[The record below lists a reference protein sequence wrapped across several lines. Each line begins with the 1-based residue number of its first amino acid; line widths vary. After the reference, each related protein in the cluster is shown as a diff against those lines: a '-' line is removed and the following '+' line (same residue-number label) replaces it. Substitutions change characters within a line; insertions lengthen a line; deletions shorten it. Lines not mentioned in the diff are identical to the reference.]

1 MQKNVPEIKWLIVLL
16 EKEVKKYFKSEKEE
30 IEQSEVTGG
39 EFMNMMFDLFY
50 LIFPV
55 MFLLIFGMILF
66 TFISGIR
73 TWNKNNNSPRLTV
86 EARVA
91 SKRQNTTH
99 HNEPVGGDTSGTHG
113 YHTTTSTSYYV
124 TFEVESGDRME
135 FSVYGKEYGML
146 AEGDEGKLTFQ
157 GSRYLGFERAIEK

>member
-1 MQKNVPEIKWLIVLL
+1 
-16 EKEVKKYFKSEKEE
+16 
-30 IEQSEVTGG
+30 
-39 EFMNMMFDLFY
+39 MMFDLFD

-55 MFLLIFGMILF
+55 MFLLILGVILF
-66 TFISGIR
+66 IFISGIR

-91 SKRQNTTH
+91 AKRQNTTH
-99 HNEPVGGDTSGTHG
+99 HNEPVGGDNG
-113 YHTTTSTSYYV
+113 YHTTTSTFYYV

-157 GSRYLGFERAIEK
+157 GSRYLGFERTIEN

>member
-1 MQKNVPEIKWLIVLL
+1 
-16 EKEVKKYFKSEKEE
+16 
-30 IEQSEVTGG
+30 
-39 EFMNMMFDLFY
+39 MNMMFDLFD

-55 MFLLIFGMILF
+55 MFLLIFGIILV

>member
-1 MQKNVPEIKWLIVLL
+1 MEPNSREFYKQCAFQKFCNTVLHNEACDAHREL
-16 EKEVKKYFKSEKEE
+16 HRH
-30 IEQSEVTGG
+30 
-39 EFMNMMFDLFY
+39 
-50 LIFPV
+50 
-55 MFLLIFGMILF
+55 
-66 TFISGIR
+66 ISGIR

-91 SKRQNTTH
+91 AKRQNTTH

-124 TFEVESGDRME
+124 TFEVESRDRME

>member
-1 MQKNVPEIKWLIVLL
+1 
-16 EKEVKKYFKSEKEE
+16 
-30 IEQSEVTGG
+30 
-39 EFMNMMFDLFY
+39 MMFDLFD

-55 MFLLIFGMILF
+55 MFLLILGVILF
-66 TFISGIR
+66 IFISGIR

-91 SKRQNTTH
+91 AKRQNTTH
-99 HNEPVGGDTSGTHG
+99 HNEPVGGDNG
-113 YHTTTSTSYYV
+113 YHTTTSTFYYV

-146 AEGDEGKLTFQ
+146 AVGDEGKLTFR
-157 GSRYLGFERAIEK
+157 GRRYRGFERAI

>member
-1 MQKNVPEIKWLIVLL
+1 MV
-16 EKEVKKYFKSEKEE
+16 
-30 IEQSEVTGG
+30 
-39 EFMNMMFDLFY
+39 
-50 LIFPV
+50 
-55 MFLLIFGMILF
+55 LLIFGMILF

-91 SKRQNTTH
+91 AKRQNTTH

>member
-1 MQKNVPEIKWLIVLL
+1 
-16 EKEVKKYFKSEKEE
+16 
-30 IEQSEVTGG
+30 
-39 EFMNMMFDLFY
+39 MMFDLFD

-55 MFLLIFGMILF
+55 MFLLILGVILF
-66 TFISGIR
+66 IFISGIR

-91 SKRQNTTH
+91 AKRQNTTH
-99 HNEPVGGDTSGTHG
+99 HNEPVGGDNG
-113 YHTTTSTSYYV
+113 YHTTTSTFYYV
-124 TFEVESGDRME
+124 TFEVESGDWME

-157 GSRYLGFERAIEK
+157 GSRYLGFERAI

>member
-1 MQKNVPEIKWLIVLL
+1 M
-16 EKEVKKYFKSEKEE
+16 KS
-30 IEQSEVTGG
+30 QSKVTGG
-39 EFMNMMFDLFY
+39 EFINMMFDLFD

-91 SKRQNTTH
+91 AKRQNATH
-99 HNEPVGGDTSGTHG
+99 HNEPVGGDTSGTQG

-124 TFEVESGDRME
+124 TFEVESGARME
-135 FSVYGKEYGML
+135 FSPYK
-146 AEGDEGKLTFQ
+146 K
-157 GSRYLGFERAIEK
+157 

>member
-1 MQKNVPEIKWLIVLL
+1 MVY
-16 EKEVKKYFKSEKEE
+16 EK
-30 IEQSEVTGG
+30 SEVTGG
-39 EFMNMMFDLFY
+39 KFKNMMFDLFD

-55 MFLLIFGMILF
+55 MFLLILGVILF
-66 TFISGIR
+66 IFISGIR

-91 SKRQNTTH
+91 AKRQNTTH
-99 HNEPVGGDTSGTHG
+99 HNEPVGGDNG
-113 YHTTTSTSYYV
+113 YHTTTSTFYYV

-157 GSRYLGFERAIEK
+157 GSRYLGIERAI

>member
-1 MQKNVPEIKWLIVLL
+1 MV
-16 EKEVKKYFKSEKEE
+16 
-30 IEQSEVTGG
+30 
-39 EFMNMMFDLFY
+39 
-50 LIFPV
+50 
-55 MFLLIFGMILF
+55 LLIFGMILF

-91 SKRQNTTH
+91 AKRQNTTH

-124 TFEVESGDRME
+124 TFEVESRDRME